1 MHASST
7 PRMVDQR
14 PAAAALAAIFL
25 TVGLAVGAAIGITI
39 APTTSV
45 AVPGAGATGISPAD
59 SSAALQQH
67 VLRENAAA
75 QSTVS
80 SQLQQHLL
88 REYFA
93 AEAPGAAE
101 NNMSDAVNKALNG
114 AAIDA
119 GSLRGALGPRV
130 FDKTYP
136 GLAPGVQPT
145 DDMAKFNGIGL
156 SGTTPSVITTYRDE
170 RGPWRD
176 EGLLTGPT
184 IGAATPDAN
193 LFRGDRGYGRVGL
206 AVPGDQDVWA
216 GDRGYG
222 RTDVRPA
229 VDRHWH
235 ARGGRGLTP
244 AEKPDVDRGAL
255 AKGKSVTVGHPDHLR
270 VQPR

>member
-14 PAAAALAAIFL
+14 PVAAALAAIFL
-25 TVGLAVGAAIGITI
+25 TVGLALGAAIGITI

-45 AVPGAGATGISPAD
+45 AESGAGATGISPAD

-67 VLRENAAA
+67 VLRENAAGV
-75 QSTVS
+75 STVS

-93 AEAPGAAE
+93 AEAPGAAIDL
-101 NNMSDAVNKALNG
+101 DA
-114 AAIDA
+114 
-119 GSLRGALGPRV
+119 LRGALGPRV
-130 FDKTYP
+130 FDQTFASDSP
-136 GLAPGVQPT
+136 A
-145 DDMAKFNGIGL
+145 DAMAEFDSIGL
-156 SGTTPSVITTYRDE
+156 SGTAPSVISTYRDE

-184 IGAATPDAN
+184 IGAATSDSN
-193 LFRGDRGYGRVGL
+193 LFRGDRGFGRAGL
-206 AVPGDQDVWA
+206 GVPGNVDYWA

-235 ARGGRGLTP
+235 ARGGRGLIP
-244 AEKPDVDRGAL
+244 VEKPDVDRGAL

>member
-25 TVGLAVGAAIGITI
+25 TVGLALGAAIGITI

-59 SSAALQQH
+59 SSAALQGH

-93 AEAPGAAE
+93 AEAPGAAIDL
-101 NNMSDAVNKALNG
+101 DA
-114 AAIDA
+114 
-119 GSLRGALGPRV
+119 LRGALGSRV
-130 FDKTYP
+130 FDRTFASDSP
-136 GLAPGVQPT
+136 A
-145 DDMAKFNGIGL
+145 DAMATFNSIGL
-156 SGTTPSVITTYRDE
+156 SGTTPSVISTYRDE

-176 EGLLTGPT
+176 EGLLSGPAISPAYT
-184 IGAATPDAN
+184 ADD
-193 LFRGDRGYGRVGL
+193 LFRGDHGL
-206 AVPGDQDVWA
+206 ARRA
-216 GDRGYG
+216 
-222 RTDVRPA
+222 A
-229 VDRHWH
+229 F
-235 ARGGRGLTP
+235 
-244 AEKPDVDRGAL
+244 PDITSIAP
-255 AKGKSVTVGHPDHLR
+255 VGHPDHLR
-270 VQPR
+270 AQPR